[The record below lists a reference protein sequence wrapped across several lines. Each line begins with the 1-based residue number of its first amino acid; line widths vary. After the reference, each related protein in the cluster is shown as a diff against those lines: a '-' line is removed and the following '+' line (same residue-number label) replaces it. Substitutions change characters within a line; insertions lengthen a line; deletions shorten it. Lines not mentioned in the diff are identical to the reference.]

1 MQYLTQETVRLLTL
15 CVDLQSIISITMKEI
30 MNIFSL
36 IICQLSEGIYK
47 NTQKTLGAKFYEISD
62 SINFFDNKIN

>member
-1 MQYLTQETVRLLTL
+1 MEEKLLGVGSTPL
-15 CVDLQSIISITMKEI
+15 VTEELKK
-30 MNIFSL
+30 
-36 IICQLSEGIYK
+36 YR

>member
-1 MQYLTQETVRLLTL
+1 MS
-15 CVDLQSIISITMKEI
+15 CVDLFFYSKPIYHFNYNERN
-30 MNIFSL
+30 NIFSSIL
-36 IICQLSEGIYK
+36 FQLPEGIYK